1 ACRSGGSDLP
11 ATVAPLVEELFD
23 TDAEDAT
30 ARHDEITTAAVR
42 LAGLLGERA
51 RAGGL
56 GFDAFPDLGQR
67 LARFALAGAL
77 QAPFL
82 STARHHAH
90 ARRDLAAIESAVFR
104 PPETPSVPPAS
115 LLPDPLR

>member
-82 STARHHAH
+82 ATARHHAD
-90 ARRDLAAIESAVFR
+90 APPDLAALEAAFFGPPQTPRVPR
-104 PPETPSVPPAS
+104 PYLFPHTH
-115 LLPDPLR
+115 R